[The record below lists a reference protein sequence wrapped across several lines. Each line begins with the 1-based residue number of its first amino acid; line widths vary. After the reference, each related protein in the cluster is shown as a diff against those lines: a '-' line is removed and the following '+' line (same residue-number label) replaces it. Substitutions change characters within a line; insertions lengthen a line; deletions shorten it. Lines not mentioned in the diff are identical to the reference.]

1 MFDLPRCLDISKY
14 ELFPQNQHGSIFLTP
29 SPSDLPMTPVTIIDV
44 PDNSGNYINDR
55 NQENVKRSQ
64 ARPGGA
70 VKVTDEGGRGVKVRF
85 QDEILSQDDLD
96 DLPKV
101 EIQITEDGTIQVIS
115 DKETTV

>member
-1 MFDLPRCLDISKY
+1 
-14 ELFPQNQHGSIFLTP
+14 
-29 SPSDLPMTPVTIIDV
+29 MTPVTIIDV
-44 PDNSGNYINDR
+44 PDNSGNYVTDR
-55 NQENVKRSQ
+55 NQENMKRSQ
-64 ARPGGA
+64 ARPGGP

-85 QDEILSQDDLD
+85 QDEISAEDLD